1 MHRTVELATF
11 VSSVTDIPSPV
22 RHAAKRVLLDTIGAA
37 IAGAATAAG
46 AAAST
51 GATVSWGE
59 GPGRVWFSDA
69 RLRPAAAAFVNSA
82 YASMLDL
89 DDGHR
94 AAAGHPGAAIV
105 PAALTIAEIEGATPD
120 RMLAA
125 IALGYE
131 VALRISAARDIN
143 SIRTT
148 DTGRWCGYGVVAA
161 AGWLKRLPAKIIAE
175 AMAIAGH
182 TASSQSATGWTKLG
196 HAVKEGIAFATANAL
211 MAVDLALAGYTGP
224 LDLLDDP
231 ERYDQNRLVAN
242 LGCGWEIE
250 KGYFK
255 IYSACRWAHAPIDGA
270 LALQAK
276 HAIKPEEI
284 EEIEIGLFARA
295 LTLLNKSEPESIEV
309 AQYSIPFSVAL
320 ALVHGSNALLPVTAE
335 FLKDTRVTSLARRV
349 KLVHRRDLDPSFP
362 AMTPATVRMGF
373 AGRYDQLDISA
384 PKGEPTNALS
394 DQELH
399 NKFTWI
405 ARGRMAASG
414 AERLKAAI
422 WAIDGEI
429 KTDHLFQ
436 AIETRVEQ
444 DTDAPIAALA

>member
-1 MHRTVELATF
+1 MNRTVELATF
-11 VSSVTDIPSPV
+11 VSSVTEIPTAA
-22 RHAAKRVLLDTIGAA
+22 RHAAKRVLLDTVGAA

-46 AAAST
+46 AAALA

-59 GPGRVWFSDA
+59 GAGRVWFSDV
-69 RLRPAAAAFVNSA
+69 RLRTAAAAFVNSA

-105 PAALTIAEIEGATPD
+105 PAVLTVAEIEGANPA

-131 VALRISAARDIN
+131 IALRISAARDIN

-161 AGWLKRLPAKIIAE
+161 VGWLKRLPTNIIAE

-182 TASSQSATGWTKLG
+182 TASSQSATGWTKVG

-211 MAVDLALAGYTGP
+211 MALDLAVAGYTGP

-242 LGCGWEIE
+242 LGTGWEIE

-276 HAIKPEEI
+276 HAIGVEEI
-284 EEIEIGLFARA
+284 VEIEIGLFARA
-295 LTLLNKSEPESIEV
+295 LTLINKSEPESIEV

-320 ALVHGSNALLPVTAE
+320 ALVHGAKALLPVTAE
-335 FLKDTRVTSLARRV
+335 FLNDTRVTSLARRI
-349 KLVHRRDLDPSFP
+349 KLVHRPDLDPSFP
-362 AMTPATVRMGF
+362 AMTPAAVRIRY
-373 AGRYDQLDISA
+373 AGRCDHLDILA
-384 PKGEPTNALS
+384 PKGEPSNPLS
-394 DQELH
+394 DQDLH
-399 NKFTWI
+399 DKFTWI
-405 ARGRMAASG
+405 ARGRMAGSS
-414 AERLKAAI
+414 AERLKAAL
-422 WAIDGEI
+422 WSIDGEV

-436 AIETRVEQ
+436 AMEASVEQ
-444 DTDAPIAALA
+444 DTDAPIAVSA